1 LSSQASQKACIPSS
15 ARSFF
20 QDGSTKEAQMPLFFL
35 IAIGCGAFTVG
46 ATTVDVTTDAR
57 MQARDKANHTAQVQ
71 QVPPSQADV
80 YTVPSQQK
88 S

>member
-1 LSSQASQKACIPSS
+1 
-15 ARSFF
+15 
-20 QDGSTKEAQMPLFFL
+20 MPLFFL

-71 QVPPSQADV
+71 QVQPSQADV
-80 YTVPSQQK
+80 YAVPSQQK